1 MSLLSQEVRATQ
13 NPALGATVV
22 WRFACGYHA
31 AHPQRSFPPL
41 QLCFLAV
48 PMLFHRSLLE
58 ILDSTQ
64 RASGLRQ
71 FVAKLGDTKLAHQ
84 DLLFAIQDRAEKWKD
99 VSLESLRLAL
109 ACRLVKLEV
118 DGRLVR
124 LTDTEPSGL
133 SAPAKRIL
141 RNAEKLGG
149 WMSQLSLHEVS
160 NLLHVR
166 F

>member
-13 NPALGATVV
+13 NPALGATVI

-31 AHPQRSFPPL
+31 EHPQRGFPPL

-48 PMLFHRSLLE
+48 PILFHKPLLE
-58 ILDSTQ
+58 LIDGTRQ
-64 RASGLRQ
+64 ASGLRQ
-71 FVAKLGDTKLAHQ
+71 FVAKLSDTKMAHQ

-99 VSLESLRLAL
+99 VSLDSLRIAV
-109 ACRLVKLEV
+109 ACRLVRMEV
-118 DGRLVR
+118 DGRVVR
-124 LTDTEPSGL
+124 LSDTEPSGL
-133 SAPAKRIL
+133 SAPTKKIL
-141 RNAEKLGG
+141 RNAEKLGA

>member
-13 NPALGATVV
+13 NPALGATAI
-22 WRFACGYHA
+22 WRFACGYNA
-31 AHPQRSFPPL
+31 AHPQRGFPPL

-48 PMLFHRSLLE
+48 PIVFHKPLLE
-58 ILDSTQ
+58 QLDGTL

-99 VSLESLRLAL
+99 VSLESLQIAM
-109 ACRLVKLEV
+109 ACRLVRLEM
-118 DGRLVR
+118 DGRVVR
-124 LTDTEPSGL
+124 LTETEPSGL
-133 SAPAKRIL
+133 SPAAKKIL
-141 RNAEKLGG
+141 RNAEKLGA

>member
-13 NPALGATVV
+13 NPALGATAI

-31 AHPQRSFPPL
+31 AHSQRGFPPL

-48 PMLFHRSLLE
+48 PILFHKPLLE
-58 ILDSTQ
+58 LIDGTQ

-71 FVAKLGDTKLAHQ
+71 LVLKLGDTKMAHQ

-99 VSLESLRLAL
+99 VSLDSLRLAM
-109 ACRLVKLEV
+109 ACRLVRMEV
-118 DGRLVR
+118 DGRIVR

-133 SAPAKRIL
+133 PTQAKKIL

-149 WMSQLSLHEVS
+149 WMSQLSLHEIS

>member
-13 NPALGATVV
+13 NTALGATVI
-22 WRFACGYHA
+22 WRFACGYNA
-31 AHPQRSFPPL
+31 AHPQRGFPPL
-41 QLCFLAV
+41 QLCFLSV
-48 PMLFHRSLLE
+48 PILYHKPLLE
-58 ILDSTQ
+58 LLDGTQ

-71 FVAKLGDTKLAHQ
+71 FVLKLSDTKLAHQ

-99 VSLESLRLAL
+99 VSLESLRLAM
-109 ACRLVKLEV
+109 ACRLVKLEI
-118 DGRLVR
+118 DGRVVR

-133 SAPAKRIL
+133 SAPAKKIL
-141 RNAEKLGG
+141 RNAEKLGS